1 MPGIDF
7 KPIAS
12 DLFGGGLDI
21 AAGGDLEFLHGGAT
35 IDWSTVAALAAPVT
49 LGDGSSYAVGDKVL
63 FPGQVMLEITSG
75 ANIRMF
81 GPYDPA
87 DVTTGRG
94 TVAPFIRAG
103 IVRKAVHYRPD
114 LANRFYDSII
124 GLVIGGPVKRGMIRA
139 TTGTASL
146 ANGPTFANLAV
157 LFPRLILVANLRGA
171 HT

>member
-7 KPIAS
+7 APITS
-12 DLFGGGLDI
+12 GVFGWGLDI
-21 AAGGDLEFLHGGAT
+21 SAGGDLEFLHGGAT
-35 IDWSTVAALAAPVT
+35 IDWSTVAALGADLT
-49 LGDGSSYAVGDKVL
+49 LADGTVYKTGEKVL
-63 FPGQVMLEITSG
+63 LPGQVMLEETSG

-103 IVRKAVHYRPD
+103 IVRRPVHYRPD
-114 LANRFYDSII
+114 ISNRFYDSMI
-124 GLVIGGPVKRGMIRA
+124 GLVIGGPVKRGLIRA
-139 TTGTASL
+139 TAGTASL
-146 ANGPTFANLAV
+146 ANGPTYANLAV